1 MNFYTGVEFWVDNE
15 GFDETFTVGL
25 DNTATYLVETYL
37 TKKDGGDYAHAYIAE
52 VCTGGGDQILC
63 GVNDEGADTTPSL
76 QILSGAVSVTIGLRT
91 TGGTHRSTAVIYS
104 L

>member
-1 MNFYTGVEFWVDNE
+1 MDFYYWVEMWVDNE
-15 GFDETFTVGL
+15 GFDETYTVAL

-52 VCTGGGDQILC
+52 VCTGEGDEILC
-63 GVNDEGADTTPSL
+63 GLNDEGSDSTPSIQNL
-76 QILSGAVSVTIGLRT
+76 TGAVSVTVGLRT
-91 TGGTHRSTAVIYS
+91 TGGTHRSAAAIYR